1 MENSNRND
9 IHKFFTDMPPIA
21 QKQAIGYLQKII
33 KKPPDCTQEEL
44 QEVAPDEKSP
54 T

>member
-9 IHKFFTDMPPIA
+9 IHKFFTDMPPVA

-33 KKPPDCTQEEL
+33 KKPPDPSKQDDE
-44 QEVAPDEKSP
+44 EVAPDEKSP
-54 T
+54 A